1 MRDMSDHSDAATK
14 VEALSAELRQLDE
27 RRIAIGAELVDLQF
41 GLDAEAKMAA
51 TTVMNDEY
59 FGRLL
64 ALADEFK
71 KDH

>member
-27 RRIAIGAELVDLQF
+27 RRITIGAELVDLQF
-41 GLDAEAKMAA
+41 GLDAEAKIAA
-51 TTVMNDEY
+51 TSVLNDEY
-59 FGRLL
+59 FDRLF
-64 ALADEFK
+64 ALADELK